1 MPRTARTLGRGCG
14 VGIRAFAL
22 ISWLAIAQS
31 ATGAT
36 IWSET
41 VNGEFSS
48 NRLVPTNLG
57 VLAVGTNTILGST
70 TSGDLDYFTFTVPAG
85 ASFNQ
90 MNLTAYG
97 AANNS
102 FIGIQSGSVFTE
114 APSTVNP
121 ANLLGYAHFGSAQ
134 VGTDVLDDMATSNLL
149 VPPAQGFSVPL
160 AAGSY
165 VFWVQQ
171 LNPTPSSYTWDVV
184 VVPEPSVALL
194 LGAGLAALAY
204 ARRRAARA

>member
-36 IWSET
+36 IWSES
-41 VNGEFSS
+41 V
-48 NRLVPTNLG
+48 NLG

-90 MNLTAYG
+90 MNLAAYG